1 MGVCNSPDIL
11 QEKISKI
18 FEGFDMLIGYIENI
32 LLINKH
38 DSADHLKVLE
48 KFYRN
53 LQKPDSR

>member
-1 MGVCNSPDIL
+1 
-11 QEKISKI
+11 
-18 FEGFDMLIGYIENI
+18 MLTGYIENI